1 MTDLDDIIQQT
12 VTDIWSNFDKDNNN
26 MLDKKESR
34 KFVDV
39 ILR

>member
-12 VTDIWSNFDKDNNN
+12 VTDIWSNFDKDNDNV
-26 MLDKKESR
+26 LDKKESR
-34 KFVDV
+34 KFVDI